1 MRRGNARARLA
12 ELRWRVAQK
21 LALQWPPEQISG
33 CQAKGGTTKSGPGRI
48 VDTVSIR
55 ERPAE
60 AEERAVPGHW
70 EGICTLARTTR
81 TSQRSSSAILA
92 LRLSAERGDTETV

>member
-1 MRRGNARARLA
+1 MEGNARARLA

-48 VDTVSIR
+48 VNTVSIR

-70 EGICTLARTTR
+70 EGDLHSGAHNTHIATLVERHTRFTIERRARR
-81 TSQRSSSAILA
+81 H
-92 LRLSAERGDTETV
+92 